1 MKEKLTFMDIIT
13 VIGFVYVLLLCMMTD
28 QVAVF

>member
-13 VIGFVYVLLLCMMTD
+13 VVGFVYVLLLCMMTD
-28 QVAVF
+28 QVVF